1 VTAVDRCLCPWPRVT
16 LKEAHTYFRKCNLL
30 PASPTAAA
38 TLQAASTLTEQ
49 QIKEV
54 GGSSDG
60 LTWFQWSDLGP
71 DKRPSLAVK
80 YSNWDTTYASLC
92 DALRQQQPDGLFG
105 FSQGATAAA
114 LFLAALQ
121 TAQRQGRDLDVPL
134 PKFCIVVSGATSVFL
149 QHAYVVH
156 SMLVQACRTCSG
168 WCFTGSG
175 CNTRVPDVLQLRQA
189 QLVCGDAEYS
199 STAVFC
205 LTCSMQQLWRLW
217 ELASC

>member
-1 VTAVDRCLCPWPRVT
+1 M
-16 LKEAHTYFRKCNLL
+16 
-30 PASPTAAA
+30 
-38 TLQAASTLTEQ
+38 
-49 QIKEV
+49 
-54 GGSSDG
+54 GGSSEG

-134 PKFCIVVSGATSVFL
+134 PKFCLVVSVVRRVFG
-149 QHAYVVH
+149 V
-156 SMLVQACRTCSG
+156 
-168 WCFTGSG
+168 F
-175 CNTRVPDVLQLRQA
+175 
-189 QLVCGDAEYS
+189 VCLCVNQNSRCWG
-199 STAVFC
+199 
-205 LTCSMQQLWRLW
+205 
-217 ELASC
+217 